1 MGDSYYYSNIN
12 LEDLPH
18 EQKNFI
24 QKLSK
29 YSNDTKNVMYIIN
42 KPLGDKKYFYDY
54 DKAFLVLMPKY
65 KLLFINFEADD
76 NNFENY
82 VEDFK
87 EDLGYISDKFD
98 YKEILGRPRE
108 WRDRY
113 FHNLNYYEIKDNE
126 IEEIFDKYKL
136 SNEIDIRKCE
146 LLISLLTGSIN
157 EAKRIGEEIPQDILD
172 KIKRKIVLFDAD
184 QTRFIYKELDKKRI
198 TIQGLAGTGKTE
210 LLLHKLKDLY
220 LKDDNSK
227 IVFTCYNKILA
238 DSLRTRI
245 QNFFDFMKVEEQ
257 IKWNERLWTINS
269 WGTKYDKNSGVYR
282 YICEYYDIPFSTYSY
297 LNSFDAVCRKALDE
311 IELLENNEKFKEC
324 FDYVL
329 IDESQDFPES
339 FFKLCEKV
347 TRKNVYVAGDIFQNV
362 FDHGIDEKVS
372 PDFLLNKCYRTDPRT
387 LMFAHGLGM
396 GLFEEKPLRW
406 LTDKEWEICG
416 YNIKKDDGNYIL
428 SRNPI
433 RRFEGIDTEE
443 STNIIPIYNKK
454 YENSIMD
461 TLEEICNQNPTV
473 KPDDIAII
481 FLENTAENYELADT
495 LQILVNQK
503 FGWQINKGY
512 ESKEKLENC
521 LFVSN
526 KNNVKGLEFPFVIC
540 IIRTPIQTD
549 LQVRN
554 SLYMMLTRS
563 FLKSY
568 FMLPGEDINISK
580 YKNELDKINKT
591 GVLVV
596 KEPSEKEK
604 EELRKTIINYNSNNI
619 NKSARDVAEEIMDE
633 LKVPLNKRNKLHHII
648 SEILKDNYKPEQI
661 EDIILKNIDFL

>member
-1 MGDSYYYSNIN
+1 MLYLHKFLKMLKLIPVIKIISNKEGGSMGDSYYYSNIN

-282 YICEYYDIPFSTYSY
+282 YICEYYDITFSTY
-297 LNSFDAVCRKALDE
+297 
-311 IELLENNEKFKEC
+311 
-324 FDYVL
+324 
-329 IDESQDFPES
+329 
-339 FFKLCEKV
+339 
-347 TRKNVYVAGDIFQNV
+347 
-362 FDHGIDEKVS
+362 
-372 PDFLLNKCYRTDPRT
+372 
-387 LMFAHGLGM
+387 
-396 GLFEEKPLRW
+396 
-406 LTDKEWEICG
+406 
-416 YNIKKDDGNYIL
+416 
-428 SRNPI
+428 
-433 RRFEGIDTEE
+433 
-443 STNIIPIYNKK
+443 
-454 YENSIMD
+454 
-461 TLEEICNQNPTV
+461 
-473 KPDDIAII
+473 
-481 FLENTAENYELADT
+481 
-495 LQILVNQK
+495 
-503 FGWQINKGY
+503 
-512 ESKEKLENC
+512 
-521 LFVSN
+521 
-526 KNNVKGLEFPFVIC
+526 
-540 IIRTPIQTD
+540 
-549 LQVRN
+549 
-554 SLYMMLTRS
+554 
-563 FLKSY
+563 
-568 FMLPGEDINISK
+568 
-580 YKNELDKINKT
+580 
-591 GVLVV
+591 
-596 KEPSEKEK
+596 
-604 EELRKTIINYNSNNI
+604 
-619 NKSARDVAEEIMDE
+619 
-633 LKVPLNKRNKLHHII
+633 
-648 SEILKDNYKPEQI
+648 
-661 EDIILKNIDFL
+661 